1 MLAFTKYKQHN
12 EEVDPII
19 NVEDWYNKCMSIQT
33 ELLNRIEFCI
43 YFWDSLHLI
52 WKLAGIFN
60 IVAKNHSI
68 SCSVHSC
75 FISRTWRFWV
85 NGTCL
90 TILSLQ
96 VALNTSEP
104 RSVLNIYCAIW
115 KVMLQ
120 WRSSFHCKEAHFY
133 EWPKSTK
140 SLKFK
145 LIHRQNKD
153 WNCNMHNPPA
163 SVTGK
168 FKISTH
174 ICYP

>member
-1 MLAFTKYKQHN
+1 MHLIGWFIEMNSAFILGWPT
-12 EEVDPII
+12 
-19 NVEDWYNKCMSIQT
+19 
-33 ELLNRIEFCI
+33 
-43 YFWDSLHLI
+43 LI

-60 IVAKNHSI
+60 TSGKKSI

-75 FISRTWRFWV
+75 FISRTWRFWA

-90 TILSLQ
+90 TISSLE

-104 RSVLNIYCAIW
+104 RSVLNICCAIW
-115 KVMLQ
+115 NVMLQ
-120 WRSSFHCKEAHFY
+120 WRSSFHYKEAHFY

-145 LIHRQNKD
+145 LIHRQNTD
-153 WNCNMHNPPA
+153 WNFNMHNPPP

-174 ICYP
+174 ICYLQWTLHPDLYCHSNWDLYYNLKFQ